1 MSLNGP
7 KMLKSLNFFKM
18 RIAFL
23 LTIFISS
30 LNAQEVIRGKT
41 VSATDSMVVTRHY
54 LATEVGNDVL
64 MDGGN
69 AIDAAVAISF
79 ALAVV
84 LPQAGNIGGGGF
96 LVHYNKDQDSFY
108 SIDYREQAP
117 GKSYESMFIR
127 NGKVDRN
134 LAIQSYLSSGTPG
147 SVHGLYEAHK
157 RFGNLS
163 WSRLVNPAIKL
174 ALNGFTVTKT
184 LADSLKSNAQKLS
197 ATPDGKK
204 IFFKNNQPLSE
215 GDVLIQK
222 DLAKTL
228 TLIAKNGTK
237 GFYEGETAKKIAKDM
252 AENDGMITEEDLKQY
267 RSKFRKPVKFKYKDL
282 EIVTMPPPS
291 SGGLL
296 LQLMLRLFELNNLN
310 TNDPYDP
317 KNILLTTEIMQIAY
331 SVRSEYLGDPDFY
344 NVPFESFSNEEII
357 KKLNEMINFKQSST
371 ANAYLPGE
379 YVFKEN
385 TTHFSVADQFGNLV
399 SNTTTLNTAFGSGV
413 VIKGT
418 GVLMNNEMDDFSA
431 APGEPNYFG
440 LLGNE
445 ANKIE
450 PFKRPLSSMT
460 PTIVFKDGEP
470 FLLTGAQGGS
480 RIITAALQ
488 VILNYYEYGLSP
500 EESVM
505 NARYHHQWLPDKLYY
520 EKDLNNT
527 FNAFMQNELQALG
540 FTLEERETNG
550 ITASIMFHDEEMT
563 GVSDKRSSDYLAI
576 GVSNE

>member
-7 KMLKSLNFFKM
+7 KMLKNLNFFKIK
-18 RIAFL
+18 IAL
-23 LTIFISS
+23 LITILISS

-41 VSATDSMVVTRHY
+41 VSATDSMIVTRHY

-174 ALNGFTVTKT
+174 ASNGFTVTKT

-197 ATPDGKK
+197 ATADGKK
-204 IFFKNNQPLSE
+204 IFFNNNQPLSE

-228 TLIAKNGTK
+228 TLIAENGAK

-267 RSKFRKPVKFKYKDL
+267 RSKFRKPVKFNYKDL

-296 LQLMLRLFELNNLN
+296 LQLMLRLFELNKLN

-331 SVRSEYLGDPDFY
+331 SVRSEYLGDSDFY
-344 NVPFESFSNEEII
+344 NVPFESFSNEEVI

-371 ANAYLPGE
+371 ANAYLPSE

-399 SNTTTLNTAFGSGV
+399 SNTTTLNTAFGSGK

-418 GVLMNNEMDDFSA
+418 GILMNNEMDDFSA

-460 PTIVFKDGEP
+460 PTIVFKDEKP
-470 FLLTGAQGGS
+470 YLLTGAQGGS

-488 VILNYYEYGLSP
+488 VILNFYEYGLSP

-520 EKDLNNT
+520 ERDLNNS
-527 FNAFMQNELQALG
+527 FNSSLQEELETLG

-550 ITASIMFHDEEMT
+550 ITASIMFHNKEIT

>member
-7 KMLKSLNFFKM
+7 KMLKNLNFFKIK
-18 RIAFL
+18 IAL
-23 LTIFISS
+23 LITILISS

-41 VSATDSMVVTRHY
+41 VSATDSMIVTRHY

-96 LVHYNKDQDSFY
+96 LLHYNKDQDSFY

-163 WSRLVNPAIKL
+163 WPRLVNPAIKL
-174 ALNGFTVTKT
+174 ASNGFTVTKT

-197 ATPDGKK
+197 ATADGKK
-204 IFFKNNQPLSE
+204 IFFNNNQPLSE

-228 TLIAKNGTK
+228 TLIAENGAK

-267 RSKFRKPVKFKYKDL
+267 RSKFRKPVKFNYKDL

-296 LQLMLRLFELNNLN
+296 LQLMLRLFELNKLN

-331 SVRSEYLGDPDFY
+331 SVRSEYLGDSDFY
-344 NVPFESFSNEEII
+344 NVPFESFSNEEVI

-371 ANAYLPGE
+371 ANAYLPSE

-399 SNTTTLNTAFGSGV
+399 SNTTTLNTAFGSGK

-418 GVLMNNEMDDFSA
+418 GILMNNEMDDFSA

-460 PTIVFKDGEP
+460 PTIVFKDEKP
-470 FLLTGAQGGS
+470 YLLTGAQGGS

-488 VILNYYEYGLSP
+488 VILNFYEYGLSP

-520 EKDLNNT
+520 ERDLNNS
-527 FNAFMQNELQALG
+527 FNSSLQEELETLG

-550 ITASIMFHDEEMT
+550 ITASIMFHNKEIT

>member
-1 MSLNGP
+1 MNLNGLR
-7 KMLKSLNFFKM
+7 MLKNLNFFNM
-18 RIAFL
+18 RITFL
-23 LTIFISS
+23 LFIFLNT

-41 VSATDSMVVTRHY
+41 VSATDSMIVTRHY
-54 LATEVGNDVL
+54 LATEIGNEVL

-163 WSRLVNPAIKL
+163 WPRLVDPAIKL
-174 ALNGFTVTKT
+174 AINGFTVTKT

-204 IFFKNNQPLSE
+204 IFFKNNQPLLE
-215 GDVLIQK
+215 GDLLIQK

-228 TLIAKNGTK
+228 SLIAKNGAK

-267 RSKFRKPVKFKYKDL
+267 RSIFRKPFKFDYKDL
-282 EIVTMPPPS
+282 MIVTMPPTS

-296 LQLMLRLFELNNLN
+296 LQLMLRLFEINNLN
-310 TNDPYDP
+310 VENPYDP
-317 KNILLTTEIMQIAY
+317 KNILLTSEIMQIAY

-344 NVPFESFSNEEII
+344 DVPFESFSNKEII
-357 KKLNEMINFKQSST
+357 NELNKMINFKESSV
-371 ANAYLPGE
+371 ANAYLPSE
-379 YVFKEN
+379 YIFKEN

-399 SNTTTLNTAFGSGV
+399 SNTTTLNTAFGSGI

-418 GVLMNNEMDDFSA
+418 GVLMNNERDDFSA

-520 EKDLNNT
+520 EKDLNNS
-527 FNAFMQNELQALG
+527 FNAFLQNELQALG

-550 ITASIMFHDEEMT
+550 ITASIMFHDREMT

>member
-184 LADSLKSNAQKLS
+184 LADSLKSNVQKLS

-204 IFFKNNQPLSE
+204 IFFKNNQPLLE

-228 TLIAKNGTK
+228 TLIAENGAK

-252 AENDGMITEEDLKQY
+252 ADNDGMITEEDLKQY

-379 YVFKEN
+379 YIFKEN

-520 EKDLNNT
+520 EKDLNNF
-527 FNAFMQNELQALG
+527 FNAFLQNELQALG